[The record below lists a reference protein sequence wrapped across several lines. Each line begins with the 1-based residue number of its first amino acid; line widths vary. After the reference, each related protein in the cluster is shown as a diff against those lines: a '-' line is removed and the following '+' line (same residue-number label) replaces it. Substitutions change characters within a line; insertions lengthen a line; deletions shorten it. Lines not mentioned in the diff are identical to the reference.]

1 MSSLKEARE
10 RAGWL
15 RVEIA
20 RHDKL
25 YYNEAEPEISDKE
38 YDALFRELK
47 ALEREHEELI
57 TSDSPTQRVG
67 APLSEGESFD
77 KVEHEVPMLSID
89 SLFGEEE
96 VREFEERLLRFVG
109 EESGDEL
116 EWVAEPKFDGVSASL
131 IYEDGVFVRGITRGD
146 GRVGEDVTQNLRTIR
161 NLPLVLDTSSGDVP
175 SVLEVRG
182 EVLIQLERFH
192 AFNEKREAE
201 GKDRLA
207 NPRNAAAGAL
217 RRNDPAS
224 VAEYPLEFHTWSA
237 PRFSATEYK
246 TQTAANAALESWGLP
261 FSKYAEVVSGLD
273 ACIAY
278 HDRMEETRDGIPFEI
293 DGVVAKLNDLA
304 MRARLGRTA
313 RAMRWQYAHKFAA
326 REVST
331 TLLAIEASV
340 GTNGRL
346 TPRAHVEAVELG
358 GVVVRHTTL
367 HNAEHVASLG
377 VKVGDR
383 VFVHR
388 AGDVIPQVN
397 GVAKPAKGKAPKGWR
412 DQIPEELF
420 DVEGELQAGVT
431 WEWAAAYEVP
441 AACPACGA
449 APVQEGKYWRCP
461 NTYGCRPQVVGRT
474 AHLAGRGGFEID
486 RIGPKQI
493 AQLFEHGLIEGPGDL
508 FHLDQ
513 DMFQR
518 EQLVNLERWGEKSVA
533 GLFAQLVERRRVDF
547 ARFLAAL
554 AIPDVGAQTGRLL
567 ASHFVSL
574 EDLRAAEDEE
584 LLEIDGI
591 GPEVGA
597 SIVAW
602 FASQEGAQLLERLLS
617 GGVEI
622 VYPKPSEGGGA
633 FEAKTL
639 VFTGSMEEMTRAE
652 AKQQAEAAG
661 GRVASSVSKKTDYLV
676 VGGKPGSKAKK
687 AEELGVKVLLEG
699 DFLKILGK
707 APGNS

>member
-1 MSSLKEARE
+1 MSSLKEARQ
-10 RAGWL
+10 RAAWL

-20 RHDKL
+20 RHDKR
-25 YYNEAEPEISDKE
+25 YYNEAKPEVSDKE

-47 ALEREHEELI
+47 ELESEHEELI

-67 APLSEGESFD
+67 APLSEGESFN

-89 SLFGEEE
+89 SLFAEEE
-96 VREFEERLLRFVG
+96 VREFEERLLRFIG

-146 GRVGEDVTQNLRTIR
+146 GRVGEDVTQNLRTVR

-175 SVLEVRG
+175 AVLEVRG

-192 AFNEKREAE
+192 AFNEKRESD
-201 GKDRLA
+201 GRDRLA

-217 RRNDPAS
+217 RRNDPSS
-224 VAEYPLEFHTWSA
+224 VTEYPLEFHTWSA
-237 PRFSATEYK
+237 PRFGATEYA
-246 TQTAANAALESWGLP
+246 TQTAANAALERWGLP
-261 FSKYAEVVSGLD
+261 FSKYGEVVSGLD

-278 HDRMEETRDGIPFEI
+278 HDRMEEKRDGIPFEI

-304 MRARLGRTA
+304 LRARLGRTA
-313 RAMRWQYAHKFAA
+313 RAMRWQFAHKFAA

-377 VKVGDR
+377 VKIGDR

-397 GVAKPAKGKAPKGWR
+397 GVAKAALGKAPKDWR
-412 DQIPEELF
+412 EQIPEELI
-420 DVEGELQAGVT
+420 DADGELQAGVT
-431 WEWAAAYEVP
+431 WEWASAYEVP
-441 AACPACGA
+441 AGCPACGT

-461 NTYGCRPQVVGRT
+461 NTYGCRPQIVGRT
-474 AHLAGRGGFEID
+474 AHLAGRSGFEID

-493 AQLFEHGLIEGPGDL
+493 AQLFEHGLIESPGDL

-513 DMFQR
+513 DMFLR
-518 EQLVNLERWGEKSVA
+518 ERLVNLERWGEKSVV

-554 AIPDVGAQTGRLL
+554 AVPDVGAQTGRLL
-567 ASHFVSL
+567 ASHFDSL
-574 EDLRAAEDEE
+574 ADLRATCVEE
-584 LLEIDGI
+584 LLEVDGI

-597 SIVAW
+597 SIVDW
-602 FASQEGAQLLERLLS
+602 LASKEGAELLERLLS

-639 VFTGSMEEMTRAE
+639 VFTGSMEGITRAE

-687 AEELGVKVLLEG
+687 AEELGVRVLLEG
-699 DFLKILGK
+699 EFLKFLGRK
-707 APGNS
+707 D